1 MSKAYVFL
9 ANGFEEIEAL
19 AVVDLLRRGGVEL
32 TTVSIGASP
41 MLEGR
46 SSITVKADA
55 MFDEISMADA
65 DLLVLPGGM
74 PGTRYLGE
82 HEGLKALL
90 LEADRRGTF
99 IAAICAAPAVL
110 GRHGLLKGLRATC
123 YPGME
128 EGLSGADVVTD
139 EEVVRSGHIITSRG
153 AGTAIPFGIELIRVL
168 EGDKTADSVAK
179 GIVFRQ

>member
-9 ANGFEEIEAL
+9 ADGFEEIEAL
-19 AVVDLLRRGGVEL
+19 AVVDILRRAGVDL
-32 TTVSIGASP
+32 TTVSIGASLL
-41 MLEGR
+41 LEGR
-46 SSITVKADA
+46 SSIKVEADVLFEEA
-55 MFDEISMADA
+55 SMEDA

-90 LEADRRGTF
+90 LEADRRGTY
-99 IAAICAAPAVL
+99 IAAICAAPTVL
-110 GRHGLLKGLRATC
+110 GMHGLLNGRRATC

-128 EGLSGADVVTD
+128 EGLTGAEAVTV
-139 EEVVRSGHIITSRG
+139 EEVVRDGHIITSRG
-153 AGTAIPFGIELIRVL
+153 AGTAIPFAIELIRIL
-168 EGDKTADSVAK
+168 KGDADADSVAK